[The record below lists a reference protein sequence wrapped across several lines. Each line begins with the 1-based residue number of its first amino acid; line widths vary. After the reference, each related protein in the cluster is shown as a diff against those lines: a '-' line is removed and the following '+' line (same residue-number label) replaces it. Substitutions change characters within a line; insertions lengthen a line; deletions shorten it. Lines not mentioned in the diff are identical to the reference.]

1 MKTFASKIILALYLG
16 FVIFSFTSAFAVDYT
31 LLAPIDTMVTVTM
44 SDASGQAT
52 GLGNYLGMIWRVSLG
67 LAGVLAVLMIVWGG
81 FDYVYSD
88 AIGKKVEGKEK
99 IQNALLGL
107 VLALASW
114 LILYTINPSLV
125 NWNLNFGEKLK
136 ATEQF
141 GGKNELVSAITNEI
155 REARMNYYQSSG
167 KAKKAWED
175 VDDMYMQMDRE
186 GIDVDRILTTPDELL
201 EDGELELKQEFMG
214 KYNKAQFL
222 QTSAEAERL
231 ADVALKVKTYYGVTK
246 VVSDANS
253 NLKKIEGYIFRRDMI
268 KDLEEASFKL
278 RNGAN
283 DIGRESNEYI
293 QKLQIQID
301 NLKKVGTP
309 EAMGKAA
316 AFEAEIPKIREE
328 ATRVRD
334 QLVEIG
340 NKIRFDQNYKP
351 TEIKL

>member
-16 FVIFSFTSAFAVDYT
+16 FVIFAFTSAFATDYT

-125 NWNLNFGEKLK
+125 NWNLNFGEKLV

-167 KAKKAWED
+167 EARDAWEE
-175 VDDMYMQMDRE
+175 VDLMYMQMDSE
-186 GIDVDRILTTPDELL
+186 GIDMDRLLTTEDNLL
-201 EDGELELKQEFMG
+201 EDEELELKQEFMG
-214 KYNKAQFL
+214 KYNTAQFL
-222 QTSAEAERL
+222 QTNAEAQRL
-231 ADVALKVKTYYGVTK
+231 ADVALKVKTYWATNSTVSEANKYLTGSLKAMNQEDLEKNLDKASGALRNGVREIRQETETNIAK
-246 VVSDANS
+246 LNIQIDD
-253 NLKKIEGYIFRRDMI
+253 LKKIGT
-268 KDLEEASFKL
+268 EEAL
-278 RNGAN
+278 RKAGEFEKE
-283 DIGRESNEYI
+283 ITTIQRESELI
-293 QKLQIQID
+293 RKTLLDKATEID
-301 NLKKVGTP
+301 GPV
-309 EAMGKAA
+309 
-316 AFEAEIPKIREE
+316 
-328 ATRVRD
+328 
-334 QLVEIG
+334 
-340 NKIRFDQNYKP
+340 YKP
-351 TEIKL
+351 ALINLD